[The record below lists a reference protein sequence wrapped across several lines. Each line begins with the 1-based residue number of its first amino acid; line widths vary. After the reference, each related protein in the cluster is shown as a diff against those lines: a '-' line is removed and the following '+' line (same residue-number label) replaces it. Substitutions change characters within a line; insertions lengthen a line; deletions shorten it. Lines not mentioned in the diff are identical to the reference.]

1 MLIEAQMVPMPVTA
15 GEKFREAIYFFDR
28 MIETRT
34 NVYLFPFHFSAF
46 LSALR
51 SVTFYLQAQ
60 FRSEPV
66 FEAWYEKKQ
75 QEMRGDPLL
84 RMLKDMRDEAL
95 HARPIELQFQHGPTI
110 PAEGIETT
118 HLVIGAT
125 TDDKGEV
132 RTTIKVG
139 VDGEEKEVP
148 PVVHWVVRL
157 PDETDE
163 INILKACD
171 AGLRKIEALLVEWN
185 EHAKE
190 SQDGGA
196 PSAKD

>member
-28 MIETRT
+28 MIETNT

-60 FRSEPV
+60 FRGKPV
-66 FEAWYEKKQ
+66 FEEWYDKKQ
-75 QEMRGDPLL
+75 QEMRGDQLL

-95 HARPIELQFQHGPTI
+95 HARPIELQFLHGPTI

-118 HLVIGAT
+118 HLEIGAT
-125 TDDKGEV
+125 TDEKGEV
-132 RTTIKVG
+132 RTSIKVG
-139 VDGEEKEVP
+139 VDGEKTEVP
-148 PVVHWVVRL
+148 PVVHWVVHL
-157 PDETDE
+157 PDEADE
-163 INILKACD
+163 IHILTACD
-171 AGLRKIEALLVEWN
+171 SGLRKIKALLEEWN
-185 EHAKE
+185 ELSK
-190 SQDGGA
+190 QN
-196 PSAKD
+196 